1 MLSNSYVLHPST
13 IISVYLQVTTDG
25 KPVMAANKKT
35 PVAKTPLKAV
45 KERVIKPKKEV
56 IKAGKSVKPVPTAKA
71 KVVGHQPGVVRGI
84 TYYKAAKSSD
94 ENGEG
99 ERL

>member
-1 MLSNSYVLHPST
+1 
-13 IISVYLQVTTDG
+13 
-25 KPVMAANKKT
+25 MAANKKT